1 VHDPATILPPP
12 EVHAPRRPV
21 PRRLSEELAA
31 LAEAFAERAVT
42 LREVMDRLHG
52 RGYTL
57 LLTFLALPFCTPIP
71 LPGLSTPFGLVI
83 ALIGLRLSLRLEPW
97 LPARLLNT
105 RLPRRFFGRV
115 LHAGERVVRLLEW
128 GLRPRWVVLLEHPIL
143 HHAYGVM
150 ILVAGLL
157 LVLPLPIPFSN
168 ALPALV
174 VVLTAGAML
183 ERDGYCAV
191 AALGVFAVTLAF
203 FGGLV
208 WGGALAADW
217 LGEWFRGL

>member
-1 VHDPATILPPP
+1 
-12 EVHAPRRPV
+12 
-21 PRRLSEELAA
+21 
-31 LAEAFAERAVT
+31 
-42 LREVMDRLHG
+42 
-52 RGYTL
+52 
-57 LLTFLALPFCTPIP
+57 
-71 LPGLSTPFGLVI
+71 VI

-105 RLPRRFFGRV
+105 PLPPRFFARV
-115 LHAGERVVRLLEW
+115 LHAGERIVRLLEW

-143 HHAYGVM
+143 HHAYGLM

-157 LVLPLPIPFSN
+157 LLLPLPIPLSN

-191 AALGVFAVTLAF
+191 AGLAVFAVTLAF
-203 FGGLV
+203 FGALV
-208 WGGALAADW
+208 WGGAVALGW
-217 LGEWFRGL
+217 VGEWLRDL